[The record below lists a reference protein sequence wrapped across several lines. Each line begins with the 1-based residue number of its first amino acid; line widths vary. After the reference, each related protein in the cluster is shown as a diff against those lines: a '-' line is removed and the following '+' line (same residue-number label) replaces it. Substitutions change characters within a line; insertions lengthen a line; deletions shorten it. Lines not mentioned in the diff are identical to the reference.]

1 MLTSDLNSEPETGH
15 KKPKKHRPSVNGPSS
30 SKQHANRHTG
40 ISKTFQTKTPVH
52 LYPIRGYKKP
62 SDAPNYVSSNTLPV
76 ETDQNTQP
84 PSPQVETDEAPV
96 HVETSPPSKGMLV
109 TCSYE
114 LKKYK

>member
-1 MLTSDLNSEPETGH
+1 MLTSDLDSEPETRH
-15 KKPKKHRPSVNGPSS
+15 KKPKNQRPSVNGPSA

-62 SDAPNYVSSNTLPV
+62 SDAPNNVSSNTLPV

-84 PSPQVETDEAPV
+84 LSPQVEMDEAPV
-96 HVETSPPSKGMLV
+96 HVETSPPSKEMLV